1 MPESRDIG
9 SFLQE
14 QFSSGEGLAPVDG
27 SPVQEEASSQ
37 GATENIETPTPTD
50 GGGQAEPQNEPA
62 GTPPTSNPPHDAPV
76 AQEPK
81 GGVEE
86 EKKTVNFFGS
96 ESSSEK
102 GTGNTEISDQAVLSY
117 LSEKLGTNIE
127 SIDGLASALQ
137 KDGSDVFA
145 DEQIKAINDFV
156 KQTGRSASDW
166 YATQAQDYSSMSE
179 EDIVKLRIK
188 SEAPDLTSQEVQ
200 SIFEK
205 EYAQGDDYDESDVM
219 YGKAKLKRDAGKFR
233 QEFNEIKQRYA
244 TEKVETLPAQDAAQK
259 ASITE
264 QITGSSEKFFEQL
277 NSEMND
283 VEAIT
288 FGEGDDAFEF
298 AITDEYKQQFAQ
310 QISSSPENP
319 FSRYYDDKGNFD
331 VGQYFMHQALLD
343 NMEQLVNAARSTAKS
358 EATENLVKNAKNSNL
373 DTIPQNQGGEPK
385 LTIQEQAAKVIL
397 GT

>member
-27 SPVQEEASSQ
+27 SPVQEEA
-37 GATENIETPTPTD
+37 TENIETPTPAD
-50 GGGQAEPQNEPA
+50 GGGPTEPQNEPA
-62 GTPPTSNPPHDAPV
+62 GTPPTSSPAQDAPV

-81 GGVEE
+81 GAGEE

-96 ESSSEK
+96 ESSPEK
-102 GTGNTEISDQAVLSY
+102 PVENTEISDQAMLSY

-137 KDGSDVFA
+137 KDDSDVFA

-166 YATQAQDYSSMSE
+166 YATQAQDYNSMSE

-205 EYAQGDDYDESDVM
+205 EYAQSDDYDESDVL

-244 TEKVETLPAQDAAQK
+244 TERVEASPAQDMAQQ

-264 QITGSSEKFFEQL
+264 QITGSAEKFFEQL

-319 FSRYYDDKGNFD
+319 FSRYYDDNGNFD

-373 DTIPQNQGGEPK
+373 DTIPQSQGGEPK

>member
-27 SPVQEEASSQ
+27 SPVQEE
-37 GATENIETPTPTD
+37 TTTPTD
-50 GGGQAEPQNEPA
+50 GGGPAEPQNEPA
-62 GTPPTSNPPHDAPV
+62 ETPPTSTPGQDAPV
-76 AQEPK
+76 AQEPE
-81 GGVEE
+81 GSGEE
-86 EKKTVNFFGS
+86 ENKTVNFFGS

-102 GTGNTEISDQAVLSY
+102 ETKNTEISDQAVLSY
-117 LSEKLGTNIE
+117 LSEKLGTSIE
-127 SIDGLASALQ
+127 SIDGLANALQ

-205 EYAQGDDYDESDVM
+205 EYAQGEDYDESDVM

-244 TEKVETLPAQDAAQK
+244 TERVEASPAQETSQQT
-259 ASITE
+259 SITE

-310 QISSSPENP
+310 QISSSPDNP
-319 FSRYYDDKGNFD
+319 FNRYYDDKGNFD

-373 DTIPQNQGGEPK
+373 DTMPQNQGGENK
-385 LTIQEQAAKVIL
+385 LTIQEQAANIIL